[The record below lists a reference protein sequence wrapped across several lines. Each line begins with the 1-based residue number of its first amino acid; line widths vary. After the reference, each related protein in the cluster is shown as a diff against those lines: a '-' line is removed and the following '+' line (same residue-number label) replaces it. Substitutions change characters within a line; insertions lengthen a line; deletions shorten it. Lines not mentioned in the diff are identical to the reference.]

1 LAPLSELPALPA
13 LPPGDPEVRLRRQID
28 EYLTVARR
36 QGLDPEPFH
45 DRLRRAVATDDRAA
59 FEALHRELF
68 VHLAAAL
75 AEEFERALLRRAD
88 LAELVPESE
97 VDTELAAARDSLV
110 LGDLAGAQTRLRR
123 VGDTLAGLEEEW
135 TAIRILL
142 LEATLLAE
150 TVREL
155 GGDPAPALGPLD
167 EARRR
172 LKAGAR
178 SAAEPILARGIA
190 ALWHLVR
197 PRFARRLGELN
208 VRAERA
214 RRRAG
219 SGDEFDAIRRDIA
232 HGIRQRNFAAA
243 VVAYR
248 RFRDAVERIER
259 EAAVPPSTEA
269 GAVAAPPSEAGT

>member
-1 LAPLSELPALPA
+1 
-13 LPPGDPEVRLRRQID
+13 
-28 EYLTVARR
+28 
-36 QGLDPEPFH
+36 
-45 DRLRRAVATDDRAA
+45 
-59 FEALHRELF
+59 
-68 VHLAAAL
+68 
-75 AEEFERALLRRAD
+75 
-88 LAELVPESE
+88 
-97 VDTELAAARDSLV
+97 
-110 LGDLAGAQTRLRR
+110 LRR

-142 LEATLLAE
+142 LEAALLAE